1 MNIEIGEYIRNQYG
15 IAKVIDITPN
25 TFLGVSQLKLD
36 KKIAFIIDKETKEI
50 KKMTDIL
57 PLTKNIHI
65 AKIRHSFN
73 IIDLIEVR
81 RLCEWSRN

>member
-25 TFLGVSQLKLD
+25 TFLGVFQLKLD

-50 KKMTDIL
+50 KRMIDIL
-57 PLTKNIHI
+57 PLTKNIDI

-81 RLCEWSRN
+81 RLCEWL